1 MAENRSQSSSEQYIK
16 RSNRRLL
23 FGGLLLFV
31 VFLVALAFMSGGNK
45 QRVEETPMEYTNE
58 ILDDHQTSLTQPD
71 LFARGDAK
79 LRIEPSQIDMNNVV
93 IGSKVEAILT
103 LTAENTPIEFLGMDL
118 AEQQVDGFTLDSN
131 CSGAPLEAGKSCT
144 VKVFWNPVALRQL
157 QNNLAIRWKEYS
169 QTAFK
174 EQSSIVQIKAQSTDS
189 KDCVICEDIRNKEAI
204 EPRVVMELGGNLY
217 PIDDDGEFVTI
228 DGEKNPITDND
239 VVLKKDDS
247 GLILGIVEPEYI
259 AVNMNNDVMGTIS
272 ETKEVIGANGEKI
285 GKMLG
290 DKTIVDTKLNILG
303 AGIPVVSAIDIQGNV
318 IGKITNE
325 GTVVDGKNT
334 VIGRVWVDGQVV
346 STENKPIGFVRPWG
360 LVADFMGK
368 IIGGIIPDGTV
379 IDAQNSTIGK
389 VLPNG
394 FVVSN
399 ENGLIGATIPQGV
412 AVSAGCQA
420 LGKVLLNG
428 IVKDTFDQNIGKV
441 MADGSVVNSLG
452 ETMGSVV
459 SQGLVIDEKGV
470 VIGFVNS
477 EGKAVN
483 AAGAVIG
490 CVNPDGT
497 IAAGKKM
504 VGVVMPRGHVIGN
517 RCLPVGSVF
526 PNGDV
531 YNSALEKVGRVMP
544 DKYVKNAAND
554 ILGIV
559 VTRTTAI
566 AEGCRFLGIVSIT
579 GQVMDAQG
587 TIVGCVSPDKTVID
601 KDGETIGGWSP
612 IGPIYDKDGRFIG
625 RTGYDGKA
633 RDKDGKVI
641 GCVNPDGT
649 VVDEKGNIIGQVRTD
664 GGSMVLDANGNPTG
678 STVIGRT
685 VYDKNGNP
693 IGILNREGI
702 VVSETGKYVGFI
714 PPDGHIF
721 SPDGLILGR
730 YTSQVGYAVNQSNE
744 RFGKIMFD
752 LTVVSAETGDIIGG
766 LIADN
771 TGFIDVNGKYLGQ
784 VQADGT
790 LRNDKQEVIG
800 AIRGDGSV
808 VDKEGKLIGF
818 KVDEGTVA
826 TSRGTVVGT
835 VNKKGIVLSAGKTEI
850 GHIIGNGLA
859 ISTDGKKIL
868 GGIVPA
874 TALAMDA
881 TGLVGYLNDKGE
893 IQGLSGEVV
902 GKATPFGL
910 VLSED
915 GTAIAKLTR
924 LGVFV
929 NKDGRTIGWTSF
941 EGTLTGKNE
950 KPAGKI
956 NALGLAFD
964 RSNNLLGSM
973 VKRGLVIDKTGAFV
987 SSVAVNNRILQKDKS
1002 LATLTAAS
1010 YVYDTENVAI
1020 GRIVPAGVAI
1030 TNDGD
1035 FLGWMRG
1042 DGTIGTNGD
1051 ALGTI
1056 LFDNRIINKQ
1066 GTIIG
1071 MYVPL
1076 QSVAYDDE
1084 SKTIG
1089 VVGLDGE
1096 IVSAIGQKRG
1106 RIRGGNLV
1114 ASGDKIIA
1122 RLLSDIPYIS
1132 NDVAGKTNGLAQL
1145 NGEVVTA
1152 MGGKPVGNLMVNAS
1166 AANNY
1171 QVIGHEAVI
1180 GAPITNSMSSL
1191 GQLYV
1196 NGLSMRN
1203 GKKEGVLSGTK
1214 AIYNDK
1220 GTIVGSV
1227 LPVGT
1232 IIGKSGNFI
1241 GQSAAS
1247 SQVTGRTG
1255 KQAAIQM
1262 THGTALLKD
1271 NVWVGGL
1278 LPEGVV
1284 VNDDA
1289 EVLGTITPDG
1299 AVLTGDDTVIARALN
1314 DGSAA
1319 RISDRALFNTMPYAG
1334 AVITQGLPFGYRG
1347 NVIGMTT
1354 LNGDVIDT
1362 TGNKVFRILDDATI
1376 LGVEEPLVGAI
1387 LPFMT
1392 AFDHDGNQMGTL
1404 NSQGKVVTATGEI
1417 TGKIAVNETVKGKG
1431 EYEILG
1437 ALVPRRTI
1445 TNDCKMVGTV
1455 AYTGQ
1460 VVDARGS
1467 IVGRMQPDRWAIN
1480 SAGEKIGRVTR
1491 WGIVISNEG
1500 NYIGRTLP
1508 DSTVV
1513 DKEGVSLGCAK
1524 NDGSVVDSAGNV
1536 IGGVIERGLVLGKD
1550 GKPIGRVK
1558 ADGSIVDKDGN
1569 VIGKILA
1576 DGTAVDAEG
1585 NVIGRLVPPD
1595 QEILFDENGNIK
1607 GTFGADGTFFDPEG
1621 NAVFRVDKDGNV
1633 YDPKGNLIGKYKD
1646 GEFTDVKGNPLGDPT
1661 LLVDKDGNVFGIVSG
1676 CDVLN
1681 SFGEKIASIL
1691 ANGNV
1696 VDLNGEVYAKILGD
1710 GTIMKGDEVA
1720 GKVSGPN
1727 PRLDR
1732 CGIQTTAAGVGA
1744 GDATASASSSAVGR
1758 AIYIGNQ
1765 KYDISEKGSIIDEN
1779 GTVIGYM
1786 GDDGKPYTTDGRVL
1800 TASGDAAGRS
1810 RPNVFK
1816 QPTFSPE
1823 QQAQLNDLLTKKRSS
1838 MRAGIKNAIKP
1849 DGRILAQSKPHRASD
1864 WGDMVPK
1871 NVSSWPVDMSRMI
1884 LQDKAIPAVIVRS
1897 IDSRYSDV
1905 PVSAIVERHI
1915 YSEKGRNILIPAG
1928 SRVIG
1933 KMTGSP
1939 GTDKVAKM
1947 EISWE
1952 RLIRPDGG
1960 MFKFEAV
1967 SGDAQGRGGVAAY
1980 LDEQLITK
1988 YGKPILTS
1996 VVTSSVAYMMAAN
2009 DDYTSNADTG
2019 STTRSSKSEAVADA
2033 RENFIN
2039 AMDTIFQQLVA
2050 EATEVPPVV
2059 FVPSGTRITIFS
2071 KTDLWLRSEE
2081 DDVREF
2087 EESNGAASTAAQT
2100 PEMNSWVDARQ
2111 GMGEETDE
2119 ESSSTVTP
2127 TSESSNSS
2135 KSNDKE
2141 EEVVDYYRPDDSYK
2155 AASSGGTSSSNT
2167 GSNNQSAAI
2176 DTPIYDGTQA
2186 TVTEDIP
2193 LKDRTVAPV
2202 LPKTGTASRLF

>member
-1 MAENRSQSSSEQYIK
+1 MAQNRSQSSSEQYIK
-16 RSNRRLL
+16 KSNRRLL
-23 FGGLLLFV
+23 FGGLLFLI
-31 VFLVALAFMSGGNK
+31 VFLMALAFMSGGNK
-45 QRVEETPMEYTNE
+45 QRDQQTPMEYTNE
-58 ILDDHQTSLTQPD
+58 ILDDNQTNITQPD

-131 CSGAPLEAGKSCT
+131 CSGTPLEAGKSCT
-144 VKVFWNPVALRQL
+144 IKVFWNPVALRQL
-157 QNNLAIRWKEYS
+157 QNNLTVRWKEYS
-169 QTAFK
+169 QIPLK
-174 EQSSIVQIKAQSTDS
+174 DQSSVVQIKAQSTDS
-189 KDCVICEDIRNKEAI
+189 KDCVICEDIRAKEAI

-217 PIDDDGEFVTI
+217 PIDDDGDFVTI
-228 DGEKNPITDND
+228 NGEKNPITDNG
-239 VVLKKDDS
+239 VVLKKDDA
-247 GLILGIVEPEYI
+247 GLIVGVVEPEYI
-259 AVNMNNDVMGTIS
+259 AVNLNNDVMGTIS
-272 ETKEVIGANGEKI
+272 DTKEVIGANGEKI

-290 DKTIVDTKLNILG
+290 DKTIVDTKLNVLG
-303 AGIPVVSAIDIQGNV
+303 AGIPVVSIIDAQGNV
-318 IGKITNE
+318 IGKLTKE
-325 GTVVDGKNT
+325 GTVVDGQNT
-334 VIGRVWVDGQVV
+334 VIGKVWVDGQVV
-346 STENKPIGFVRPWG
+346 TLENQPMGFVRPWG
-360 LVADFMGK
+360 LVADFTGK
-368 IIGGIIPDGTV
+368 VIGGIIPDGTV
-379 IDAQNSTIGK
+379 IDMQNNTIGK

-394 FVVSN
+394 FVISD
-399 ENGLIGATIPQGV
+399 EHGLIGATIPQGV
-412 AVSAGCQA
+412 GVGAGCQA

-428 IVKDTFDQNIGKV
+428 IVKDTFDQNVGKV

-452 ETMGSVV
+452 ETIGSVV
-459 SQGLVIDEKGV
+459 AQGLVIDEKGI

-483 AAGAVIG
+483 ASGAVIG

-504 VGVVMPRGHVIGN
+504 IGVVMPRGHVIGYG
-517 RCLPVGSVF
+517 CKSVGTVF
-526 PNGDV
+526 PNGEV
-531 YNSALEKVGRVMP
+531 YNGSLEKVGRVMP
-544 DKYVKNAAND
+544 DKYVKNNENNV
-554 ILGIV
+554 IGIV

-579 GQVMDAQG
+579 GQVVDLQG
-587 TIVGCVSPDKTVID
+587 TVVGCATPDKTVINNEGD
-601 KDGETIGGWSP
+601 TVGGWSP
-612 IGPIYDKDGRFIG
+612 IGPVYDNDGRLIG

-633 RDKDGKVI
+633 RDKNGKVI

-649 VVDEKGNIIGQVRTD
+649 VVDSEGNVIGRVRTD
-664 GGSMVLDANGNPTG
+664 DASVVLDAGGNPTG
-678 STVIGRT
+678 GTVVGRN
-685 VYDKNGNP
+685 VYDKNGNL
-693 IGILNREGI
+693 IGVLNRDGI
-702 VVSETGKYVGFI
+702 VVSETGKYAGFI

-730 YTSQVGYAVNQSNE
+730 YTSKIGYAVNQNNE

-752 LTVVSAETGDIIGG
+752 LTVISAETGDIIGG
-766 LIADN
+766 LIPDN
-771 TGFIDVNGKYLGQ
+771 TGFVDGEGKFLGQ
-784 VQADGT
+784 VQADAT
-790 LRNDKQEVIG
+790 LRDDKKELIG
-800 AIRGDGSV
+800 AIRGDGTV
-808 VDKEGKLIGF
+808 VNKEGKLVGYKIE
-818 KVDEGTVA
+818 EGTVA
-826 TSRGTVVGT
+826 NARGSVIGT
-835 VNKKGIVLSAGKTEI
+835 VNKKGIVVSPAKTEI
-850 GHIIGNGLA
+850 GYVIANGLA

-868 GGIVPA
+868 GGVVPA

-893 IQGLSGEVV
+893 IQGLTGEVV
-902 GKATPFGL
+902 GRATPFGL
-910 VLSED
+910 VVSED

-929 NKDGRTIGWTSF
+929 NRDGRTIGWTSF

-964 RSNNLLGSM
+964 RTNSLLGSM
-973 VKRGLVIDKTGAFV
+973 VKRGFVIDKNGALV
-987 SSVAVNNRILQKDKS
+987 SNVAVNNRVMEKDKA
-1002 LATLTAAS
+1002 LATVTAS
-1010 YVYDTENVAI
+1010 PYIYDSGNNAI
-1020 GRIVPAGVAI
+1020 GRIMPTGVAI

-1035 FLGWMRG
+1035 FLGWMRA
-1042 DGTIGTNGD
+1042 DGSIGTKDNQV
-1051 ALGTI
+1051 GTV

-1066 GTIIG
+1066 GTIVG
-1071 MYVPL
+1071 VYVPL
-1076 QSVAYDDE
+1076 QSVAFNNDG
-1084 SKTIG
+1084 KTVG
-1089 VVGLDGE
+1089 VVEVDGQV
-1096 IVSAIGQKRG
+1096 ISALGQKRG
-1106 RIRGGNLV
+1106 HVRGGNLV
-1114 ASGDKIIA
+1114 ASGDEIIG

-1132 NDVAGKTNGLAQL
+1132 NDLTGKTNGLAQL
-1145 NGEVVTA
+1145 FGEVVTA
-1152 MGGKPVGNLMVNAS
+1152 TNGKPVGNLMINSS

-1171 QVIGHEAVI
+1171 QVIGHEAVN
-1180 GAPITNSMSSL
+1180 GSPITNSMSSL

-1196 NGLSMRN
+1196 NGIAMRN

-1214 AIYNDK
+1214 AIYNEQSK
-1220 GTIVGSV
+1220 IVGSV

-1232 IIGKSGNFI
+1232 VIGKSGNFI

-1247 SQVTGRTG
+1247 SQITDRAG
-1255 KQAAIQM
+1255 KQAAVQM

-1271 NVWVGGL
+1271 NAWVGGL
-1278 LPEGVV
+1278 LPDGLV

-1289 EVLGTITPDG
+1289 QTLGTVTADG
-1299 AVLTGDDTVIARALN
+1299 VVLDKDNTIIGRVLN
-1314 DGSAA
+1314 DNVAV

-1334 AVITQGLPFGYRG
+1334 AIVTQGLPFGYRG

-1354 LNGDVIDT
+1354 INGDVIDT
-1362 TGNKVFRILDDATI
+1362 TGSKLFRILDDASI
-1376 LGVEEPLVGAI
+1376 LGIDEPLVGAV
-1387 LPFMT
+1387 LPFIT
-1392 AFDHDGNQMGTL
+1392 AFDHDGNLMGTL
-1404 NSQGKVVTATGEI
+1404 NSQGKVVMPAGEI
-1417 TGKIAVNETVKGKG
+1417 SGKIAVNETVKGKG

-1437 ALVPRRTI
+1437 GLVPRRTI

-1460 VVDARGS
+1460 VVDARGTV
-1467 IVGRMQPDRWAIN
+1467 VGRMQPDRWAIN

-1500 NYIGRTLP
+1500 NYIGRTMP

-1524 NDGSVVDSAGNV
+1524 NDGTVVDKDGNV

-1576 DGTAVDAEG
+1576 DGTAVDAVG

-1595 QEILFDENGNIK
+1595 QELLFDENGNIK

-1621 NAVFRVDKDGNV
+1621 NPVFRVDKDGNV
-1633 YDPKGNLIGKYKD
+1633 YDPKGNLIGKYKN
-1646 GEFTDVKGNPLGDPT
+1646 GEFTDVKGNSIGDPT
-1661 LLVDKDGNVFGIVSG
+1661 LMVDKDGNVFGIVSG

-1710 GTIMKGDEVA
+1710 GTIMKGEEVA
-1720 GKVSGPN
+1720 GKISGPN

-1732 CGIQTTAAGVGA
+1732 CGIQSVTGTDAATGA
-1744 GDATASASSSAVGR
+1744 AAVSSAVGR
-1758 AIYIGNQ
+1758 AIYIGKQ
-1765 KYDISEKGSIIDEN
+1765 KYDISEQGSIIDTD

-1810 RPNVFK
+1810 RPNVIK
-1816 QPTFSPE
+1816 QPVFTE
-1823 QQAQLNDLLTKKRSS
+1823 AQRAQLNDLLTRKRSS
-1838 MRAGIKNAIKP
+1838 MRDGIKNVIRP
-1849 DGRILAQSKPHRASD
+1849 DGRIQAQSKPHRADD
-1864 WGDMVPK
+1864 WGNMVSK

-1884 LQDKAIPAVIVRS
+1884 LSDKAIPAVIVRS

-1905 PVSAIVERHI
+1905 PVTAIVERHI

-1980 LDEQLITK
+1980 LDDQLITK
-1988 YGKPILTS
+1988 YGKPVLTS
-1996 VVTSSVAYMMAAN
+1996 VVTSAVAYMMAAN
-2009 DDYTSNADTG
+2009 DDYTKNAETG
-2019 STTRSSKSEAVADA
+2019 STTQSSKSEAVADA
-2033 RENFIN
+2033 RESFIS
-2039 AMDTIFQQLVA
+2039 AMDTIFQQLI
-2050 EATEVPPVV
+2050 EESTNVPPVV
-2059 FVPSGTRITIFS
+2059 FVPSGTRVTIYS
-2071 KTDLWLRSEE
+2071 KDDLWLRSEE
-2081 DDVREF
+2081 DDIRDF
-2087 EESNGAASTAAQT
+2087 EEANGPASTAAQT
-2100 PEMNSWVDARQ
+2100 PKMNSWVDSRQ
-2111 GMGEETDE
+2111 GGSDNTEFTEDALE
-2119 ESSSTVTP
+2119 APKIDGST
-2127 TSESSNSS
+2127 SSSNSQE
-2135 KSNDKE
+2135 KE
-2141 EEVVDYYRPDDSYK
+2141 EKVDYYRPDDAYK
-2155 AASSGGTSSSNT
+2155 AISNKENPAPKEV
-2167 GSNNQSAAI
+2167 SEE
-2176 DTPIYDGTQA
+2176 PVYDGTKP
-2186 TVTEDIP
+2186 TVTEDVP
-2193 LKDRTVAPV
+2193 LKERTVAPV